1 MEKLKHVGKVPFD
14 AIVVTADVLG
24 LYPTIPHEVILKALY
39 VKLEERARNKIPSSD
54 LVNMAEF
61 VLRYNSLILT
71 LKSGNTFLEQ
81 P

>member
-1 MEKLKHVGKVPFD
+1 MEKLKYVGKVPFD

-24 LYPTIPHEVILKALY
+24 LYPTIPHEVSLKALY
-39 VKLEERARNKIPSSD
+39 VKLEERARKKIPSSD